1 VRPLSFLIDGARG
14 PLHAVYYPPVGQS
27 HPLGDLLFIPPF
39 GEEMNR
45 CRAMAAMQA
54 RALASVGA
62 GTLFVD
68 PYGTGDSAGDF
79 VEASWD
85 QWREDLKL
93 GIAWLRRHGQG
104 CRALWGIRIGAL
116 MGSQLAR
123 EDGAIDRLLWWQPVL
138 DGKQFFTQFLRIR
151 IAAELNQQD
160 RVKTT
165 GELRQRLAAG
175 ESIEVSGYRVSPT
188 LGRQLDESAL
198 VPSDL
203 AAPLHTDWFEVLQAE
218 DATIAP
224 AAEQV
229 ATRLR
234 SGGAAVAQV
243 SVVGPAFWHVH
254 ERELA
259 PALIDATTRLVE
271 SWGSG
276 MTRGVHRA
284 PEPLPPAI
292 HAQEQPLFFGCG
304 DEHLCGVLHRGP
316 AAATRGVVIVV
327 AGGPQYRVGA
337 HRQFVTLARRVAQE
351 GLPVLRF
358 DLRGMG
364 DSSGEHRGYKDSEQ
378 DIRAA
383 IAELLRA
390 QPQVREVVLLGECE
404 SASGILFYAWRD
416 ARVIGSV
423 LINPWVRTDE
433 GRAQV
438 IVRHYYLNRL
448 LSTDFW
454 KHVFAGR
461 FRMRE
466 SLSSLAGVVRA
477 YWRGRIDMA
486 RHSAKPEVDDLSAL
500 PLPVRVAEGL
510 RRFKGRS
517 LLLMSGN
524 DYIAREFDEVT
535 KASRAWEGL
544 LDQARVQR
552 VDIDGADHT
561 FSREVWKSQVADTVA
576 RWLVAS

>member
-1 VRPLSFLIDGARG
+1 
-14 PLHAVYYPPVGQS
+14 
-27 HPLGDLLFIPPF
+27 
-39 GEEMNR
+39 
-45 CRAMAAMQA
+45 
-54 RALASVGA
+54 
-62 GTLFVD
+62 
-68 PYGTGDSAGDF
+68 
-79 VEASWD
+79 
-85 QWREDLKL
+85 
-93 GIAWLRRHGQG
+93 
-104 CRALWGIRIGAL
+104 
-116 MGSQLAR
+116 
-123 EDGAIDRLLWWQPVL
+123 
-138 DGKQFFTQFLRIR
+138 
-151 IAAELNQQD
+151 
-160 RVKTT
+160 
-165 GELRQRLAAG
+165 
-175 ESIEVSGYRVSPT
+175 
-188 LGRQLDESAL
+188 
-198 VPSDL
+198 
-203 AAPLHTDWFEVLQAE
+203 
-218 DATIAP
+218 
-224 AAEQV
+224 
-229 ATRLR
+229 
-234 SGGAAVAQV
+234 
-243 SVVGPAFWHVH
+243 
-254 ERELA
+254 
-259 PALIDATTRLVE
+259 
-271 SWGSG
+271 
-276 MTRGVHRA
+276 
-284 PEPLPPAI
+284 
-292 HAQEQPLFFGCG
+292 
-304 DEHLCGVLHRGP
+304 
-316 AAATRGVVIVV
+316 
-327 AGGPQYRVGA
+327 VGA